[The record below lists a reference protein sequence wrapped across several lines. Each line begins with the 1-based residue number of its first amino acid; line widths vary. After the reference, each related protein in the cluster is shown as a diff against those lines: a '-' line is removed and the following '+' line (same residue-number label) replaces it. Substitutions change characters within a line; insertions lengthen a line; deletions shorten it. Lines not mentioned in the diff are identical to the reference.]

1 VVWIALQWL
10 VNLLEV
16 VAVIGAILA
25 IGAAIA
31 VGAFWL
37 LYRTVCKLAGPS
49 VESES
54 CEYEM
59 DVLAPD
65 DPSIELNKAPSRS
78 KPARQ

>member
-1 VVWIALQWL
+1 MVWTALQWL

-16 VAVIGAILA
+16 VAVIAAILA

-49 VESES
+49 LEAESY
-54 CEYEM
+54 EYEM
-59 DVLAPD
+59 DGLGPD
-65 DPSIELNKAPSRS
+65 DPSI
-78 KPARQ
+78 Q